1 VRVEARSESC
11 WSSDLKVNI
20 EALKALV
27 DLSSYSLMSVIL
39 DFAEGTPKD
48 ARETAGFGVTRLL
61 AGGFFLL
68 KFYNV
73 WYFGVSSPFL
83 LVGFTLS
90 WSQRIMLLA

>member
-1 VRVEARSESC
+1 
-11 WSSDLKVNI
+11 
-20 EALKALV
+20 
-27 DLSSYSLMSVIL
+27 MSVIL

-61 AGGFFLL
+61 AGGFILL

-73 WYFGVSSPFL
+73 WYFGVISPFL